1 MDVHFKF
8 WLKHKEFIRYLF
20 VGNSAILWNWV
31 CYSILIQCLPMVI
44 ANTLSWGITTL
55 FAFLVN
61 KIFVFG
67 SRDFRKSTLIKE
79 FISFV
84 TTRGLTGFMEIVMQP
99 QLFEFGLNQAWFGV
113 EGLQAKIIVC
123 LLLSIVN
130 YISTKCFVFR
140 THTERA
146 EFN

>member
-1 MDVHFKF
+1 MDIHFRF
-8 WLKHKEFIRYLF
+8 WLKHKEFILYLL

-31 CYSILIQCLPMVI
+31 CYSMMIQCFPMVV

-61 KIFVFG
+61 KIFVFD
-67 SRDFRKSTLIKE
+67 SRDFCKTTLIKE
-79 FISFV
+79 FISFF
-84 TTRGLTGFMEIVMQP
+84 TTRGLTGFLEIVMQP
-99 QLFEFGLNQAWFGV
+99 QLYELGLKQAWFGI
-113 EGLQAKIIVC
+113 EGLQAKVIVC

-140 THTERA
+140 AHSQRA